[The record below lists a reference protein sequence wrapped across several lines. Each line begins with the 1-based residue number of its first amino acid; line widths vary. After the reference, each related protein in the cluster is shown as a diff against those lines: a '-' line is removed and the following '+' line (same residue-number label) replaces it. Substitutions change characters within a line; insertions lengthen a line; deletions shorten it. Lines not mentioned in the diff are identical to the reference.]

1 MGAGSQQA
9 LNLNVN
15 CNSVDKLFP
24 FSKVVS
30 LERWK
35 MSWILY
41 CIVFRAIDLSGSK
54 LPANPALREK
64 TPPRP
69 PRGIMSCRTFSRHI
83 CSFSWYSGRHDVI
96 LPVRYLYGGNYG

>member
-54 LPANPALREK
+54 LPANPALPDGEI
-64 TPPRP
+64 PQHEIPQ
-69 PRGIMSCRTFSRHI
+69 S
-83 CSFSWYSGRHDVI
+83 
-96 LPVRYLYGGNYG
+96 